1 MSHYYSP
8 NPDIK
13 SQEFSIQA
21 EIRGRGWNFTSDR
34 GVFSKDGIDF
44 GSRLL
49 IETVQLPSGADIL
62 DLGCG
67 YGVIGIVLSSLLD
80 SGRVSFADINQ
91 RSLSLARKNA
101 SKYGLQ
107 SARFYLGDGFLA
119 EKIGQDGAEEIKTRL
134 GASGAGGEK
143 FIAKLGDETF
153 SDIFLNP
160 PIRTGKAK
168 IYELFADAKMSLRP
182 GGSLWI
188 VINKKHGADSA
199 QAYLKTIYPRVEIVA
214 KKSGYQIIRCQMDLS
229 ASELPAD

>member
-80 SGRVSFADINQ
+80 SGRVTFADINQ

-101 SKYGLQ
+101 GKYGLQ

-119 EKIGQDGAEEIKTRL
+119 EDR
-134 GASGAGGEK
+134 ASS
-143 FIAKLGDETF
+143 KLGDETF

-160 PIRTGKAK
+160 PIRIGKAK

-199 QAYLKTIYPRVEIVA
+199 RAYLATIYPRVEIVA